1 MPADLALKDRTA
13 AADRIGGG
21 RDGVDAVL
29 GWSTGYLRRHPL
41 ASVTTVG
48 YQFVLGLRVGQYFV
62 LDLVT
67 GRFQWQEFVRQA
79 AFMAG
84 TAVLPTVLVALPIG
98 VTLSIQFA
106 LLAGQV
112 GATSLAGAASGLAV
126 IRQGASLVA
135 AVLMAAAVGSAITAD
150 LGSRKMREETDA
162 MEVMGISVIRRLV
175 VPRLAA
181 AIMIGVALTGVV
193 CFVGFLASYLFN
205 VYFQNGAP
213 GSFVATFASF
223 ATPGDMILALLK
235 AVIFGAI
242 VAVVSCQKGLDT
254 KGGPTG
260 VANSVNAAVVE
271 SILLLMVINV
281 AISQLYAMLVPRTGL

>member
-1 MPADLALKDRTA
+1 MARSDSVEV
-13 AADRIGGG
+13 IGDWAGG
-21 RDGVDAVL
+21 YVK
-29 GWSTGYLRRHPL
+29 RHPL
-41 ASVTTVG
+41 ASLATAG
-48 YQFVLGLRVGQYFV
+48 DQFVLGVRTVQFFFV
-62 LDLVT
+62 DLFT
-67 GRFQWQEFVRQA
+67 GRFQWQEFIRQG

-126 IRQGASLVA
+126 IRQAASLTA
-135 AVLMAAAVGSAITAD
+135 AILMAAAVGSAITAD
-150 LGSRKMREETDA
+150 LGSRKMRDETDA
-162 MEVMGISVIRRLV
+162 MEVMGVSVIRRLV
-175 VPRLAA
+175 VPRFAA
-181 AIMIGVALTGVV
+181 AIMVGVALTGVV

-213 GSFVATFASF
+213 GSFVATFAAF
-223 ATPGDMILALLK
+223 TTTGDMIVALVK

-242 VAVVSCQKGLDT
+242 VAVVSCQKGMST
-254 KGGPTG
+254 QGGPTG

-271 SILLLMVINV
+271 SILILMVVNV
-281 AISQLYAMLVPRTGL
+281 AVSQLYIMLFPRVGL

>member
-1 MPADLALKDRTA
+1 MTIQKSASPSGEPSRDTA
-13 AADRIGGG
+13 PDAGVQEITDWAGGY
-21 RDGVDAVL
+21 V
-29 GWSTGYLRRHPL
+29 SRHPL
-41 ASVTTVG
+41 ASLTMVG
-48 YQFVLGLRVGQYFV
+48 DQFVLGVRTIQY
-62 LDLVT
+62 LIIDLLT
-67 GRFQWQEFVRQA
+67 GRFQWQEFIRQG

-126 IRQGASLVA
+126 IRQAASLTA
-135 AVLMAAAVGSAITAD
+135 AILMAAAVGSAITAD

-162 MEVMGISVIRRLV
+162 MEVMGVSVVRRLV
-175 VPRLAA
+175 VPRFAA
-181 AIMIGVALTGVV
+181 AVMVGVALTGVV

-213 GSFVATFASF
+213 GSFVATFA
-223 ATPGDMILALLK
+223 TTGDMIVALVK
-235 AVIFGAI
+235 AVVFGAI
-242 VAVVSCQKGLDT
+242 VAVVSCQKGMST

-271 SILLLMVINV
+271 SILVLMVVNV
-281 AISQLYAMLVPRTGL
+281 AISQLYIMMFPRVGL

>member
-1 MPADLALKDRTA
+1 MTS
-13 AADRIGGG
+13 GGVSGG
-21 RDGVDAVL
+21 RGVQVAQDWAQ
-29 GWSTGYLRRHPL
+29 GYVRRHPL
-41 ASVTTVG
+41 ASLTTVG
-48 YQFVLGLRVGQYFV
+48 DQFVLGLQTLKFFV
-62 LDLVT
+62 IDLVT
-67 GRFQWQEFVRQA
+67 GRFQWREFIQQG

-126 IRQGASLVA
+126 IRQAASLTA
-135 AVLMAAAVGSAITAD
+135 AILMAAAVGSAITAD
-150 LGSRKMREETDA
+150 LGSRAMREETDA
-162 MEVMGISVIRRLV
+162 MEVMGVSVIRRLV
-175 VPRLAA
+175 VPRFAA
-181 AIMIGVALTGVV
+181 AIMVGVALTGVV

-223 ATPGDMILALLK
+223 ATTGDMIVALVK
-235 AVIFGAI
+235 ALIFGAI
-242 VAVVSCQKGLDT
+242 VAVVSCQKGLST
-254 KGGPTG
+254 QGGPTG

-271 SILLLMVINV
+271 SILVLMVVNV
-281 AISQLYAMLVPRTGL
+281 AISQLYIMMFPRVGL

>member
-1 MPADLALKDRTA
+1 MARSDSVEV
-13 AADRIGGG
+13 IGDWAGG
-21 RDGVDAVL
+21 YVK
-29 GWSTGYLRRHPL
+29 RHPVAAL
-41 ASVTTVG
+41 ETAG
-48 YQFVLGLRVGQYFV
+48 DQFVLAVRTVQYFFV
-62 LDLVT
+62 DLFT
-67 GRFQWQEFVRQA
+67 GRFQWWEFIRQA

-126 IRQGASLVA
+126 IRQAASLTA
-135 AVLMAAAVGSAITAD
+135 AILMAAAVGSAITAD
-150 LGSRKMREETDA
+150 LGSRKMREETEA
-162 MEVMGISVIRRLV
+162 MEVMGVSVIRRLV
-175 VPRLAA
+175 VPRFAA

-213 GSFVATFASF
+213 GSFVATFAAF
-223 ATPGDMILALLK
+223 TTTGDMIVALVK
-235 AVIFGAI
+235 AVVFGAI
-242 VAVVSCQKGLDT
+242 VAVVSCQKGMST

-271 SILLLMVINV
+271 SILVLMVVNV
-281 AISQLYAMLVPRTGL
+281 AISQLYIMLFPRVGL

>member
-1 MPADLALKDRTA
+1 MTRGDGVEV
-13 AADRIGGG
+13 IGGWA
-21 RDGVDAVL
+21 DGFVK
-29 GWSTGYLRRHPL
+29 RHPL
-41 ASVTTVG
+41 ASLATVG
-48 YQFVLGLRVGQYFV
+48 EQFVLAVRTAQYFF

-67 GRFQWQEFVRQA
+67 GRFQWQEFVRQG

-84 TAVLPTVLVALPIG
+84 TAVVPTVLVALPIG

-126 IRQGASLVA
+126 IRQAASLTA
-135 AVLMAAAVGSAITAD
+135 AILMAAAVGSAITAD

-162 MEVMGISVIRRLV
+162 MEVMGVSVIRRLV
-175 VPRLAA
+175 VPRFAA
-181 AIMIGVALTGVV
+181 AIMVGVALTGVV

-223 ATPGDMILALLK
+223 TTTGDMIVALVK

-242 VAVVSCQKGLDT
+242 VAVVSCQKGLST
-254 KGGPTG
+254 RGGPTG

-271 SILLLMVINV
+271 SILILMVVNV
-281 AISQLYAMLVPRTGL
+281 AISQLYIMLFPRVGL